1 MVKRGEIWWADLPE
15 PSALEPGYKRPV
27 LIVQADEFSISRI
40 KTVVVVALTLN
51 LKLAD
56 ALGNI
61 YLEKTGSGLTK
72 DAVINVSQIIP
83 LDKEFLVD

>member
-1 MVKRGEIWWADLPE
+1 
-15 PSALEPGYKRPV
+15 
-27 LIVQADEFSISRI
+27 
-40 KTVVVVALTLN
+40 LN